1 MRTMPMH
8 SWVRKVGQPRRRWQ
22 ARGASQPARS
32 AVSLSVMKRGV
43 LVLCILL
50 GACRDPAGPAPS
62 RVTLAI
68 LGSDVIYAP
77 AGVPLPEPLQVIAA
91 DAVTKRP
98 AREVSVEWRV
108 VAGSA
113 SLNSTATTT
122 NEFGVA
128 GTTPTASAIGSYRVR
143 ATSDRIVGE
152 PPEFEVR
159 VIAAPLITAI
169 APSTI
174 TAGDT
179 VTVTGSNFSPTAS
192 DNAVLFDGVR
202 GHVVAA
208 TATQLRV
215 VVPLCLPQRQTS
227 VRVALGF
234 VSSPAVAATAN
245 AASGTFLELQPGQ
258 ARTFVDPAEV
268 ACIRLPGGLSNSMYL
283 ITAHNVG
290 DALFAPVGFEL
301 RGLTRQ
307 GVIAAVAEQPAAAA
321 DFAWSFEQAL
331 RARERAFAAQP
342 SLPAIIAAA
351 PVPNVGDTREFSV
364 LDTDNKFVKINAVA
378 RVVTTRAILYVDAE
392 AQSAFTAADLNRL
405 GALFDDPIYPTEVAV
420 FGEVSDID
428 ANQRV
433 MILFTPRVNMLTP
446 RGENTFVA
454 GYFYGCDLV
463 ARSRC
468 SGTNS
473 GEVFYSLVPD
483 PTGKWADARSV
494 SSVLLSVPP
503 VLAHELQH
511 MIHFSRRGF
520 TTDALWLSEG
530 LAQTAEEI
538 VGDVFQTR
546 GETALAATMKNGNY
560 SRAGYYLASTQ
571 STSLLAEAPPGTI
584 EQRGAAWL
592 FLKYVRG
599 HYGENDLLRRL
610 TNSTRSSVSNITAET
625 GGEWNTLLTNFGI
638 ALWADRAPELRG
650 TLDTR
655 YTFRNFDLR
664 ASLSGFGG
672 YPLRPTQLQWQDFST
687 AGTLPTASQ
696 AYYTLTAP
704 NSTSAPPINFVFS
717 GPRGAAFAPTDRTQ
731 LTILRAR

>member
-1 MRTMPMH
+1 
-8 SWVRKVGQPRRRWQ
+8 
-22 ARGASQPARS
+22 
-32 AVSLSVMKRGV
+32 MKRGV

-77 AGVPLPEPLQVIAA
+77 AGVPLPEQLQIIAV

-98 AREVSVEWRV
+98 ARDISVEWRV

-113 SLNSTATTT
+113 TLSTAATTT
-122 NEFGVA
+122 NDFGVA
-128 GTTPTASAIGSYRVR
+128 GTTPTAGALGSYRVR
-143 ATSDRIVGE
+143 ATSDRILGE

-159 VIAAPLITAI
+159 VVAAPLIAAI
-169 APSTI
+169 TPSSF

-179 VTVTGSNFSPTAS
+179 VDITGINFSPTAA
-192 DNAVLFDGVR
+192 DNAALFDGVR
-202 GHVVAA
+202 GHVLSA
-208 TATQLRV
+208 TPTQLRV
-215 VVPLCLPQRQTS
+215 IVPLCLPQRQTS

-234 VSSPAVAATAN
+234 VSSPAVTATAN
-245 AASGTFLELQPGQ
+245 AVSGALLELQPGQ
-258 ARTFVDPAEV
+258 ARTFVDPADV
-268 ACIRLPGGLSNSMYL
+268 ACIRLPGGIGGAMYL
-283 ITAHNVG
+283 LTAHNVG

-307 GVIAAVAEQPAAAA
+307 GPITTIAEPPAAPA
-321 DFAWSFEQAL
+321 DFAWAFEQSL
-331 RARERAFAAQP
+331 RARERMFAAEP
-342 SLPAIIAAA
+342 SLPSVVAAA
-351 PVPNVGDTREFSV
+351 PVPNVGDDREFNV
-364 LDTDNKFVKINAVA
+364 LDTGNRFAKINAVA
-378 RVVTTRAILYVDAE
+378 RVVTPHAILYVDAE
-392 AQSAFTAADLNRL
+392 AQSSFTEADLNRL
-405 GALFDDPIYPTEVAV
+405 AALFEDPIYPTDVSI
-420 FGEVSDID
+420 FGDVSDID

-446 RGENTFVA
+446 RGEGTFVA

-463 ARSRC
+463 TKARC

-483 PTGKWADARSV
+483 PTGKWADARSTAN
-494 SSVLLSVPP
+494 VLLSVPP

-511 MIHFSRRGF
+511 MIHFARRGF
-520 TTDALWLSEG
+520 STDALWISEG

-546 GETALAATMKNGNY
+546 GENALALTMKNGNY
-560 SRAGYYLASTQ
+560 ARASYYLASPQ
-571 STSLLAEAPPGTI
+571 STSLLAEAPPGSI

-592 FLKYVRG
+592 FLKYLRG

-610 TNSTRSSVSNITAET
+610 TSSTSSSVSNITAET
-625 GGEWNTLLTNFGI
+625 GGEWSALLTSFGI

-650 TLDTR
+650 PLDAR
-655 YTFRNFDLR
+655 YTFPNFDLR
-664 ASLSGFGG
+664 TAMSGLGG
-672 YPLRPTQLQWQDFST
+672 YPLRPFSLPWQDFST
-687 AGTLPTASQ
+687 AGSLPTASQ

-704 NSTSAPPINFVFS
+704 NNPSAPPINFVFS
-717 GPRGAAFAPTDRTQ
+717 GPRGAPFAATVRTQ
-731 LTILRAR
+731 LTVLRVR